1 MESQIQTTQQG
12 VSTLKRFN
20 ACIASEQTQNYLQQ
34 VLHERKSS
42 FVNNLVALVS
52 NQTNLQECAPMS
64 LVYAA
69 LKATALNL
77 PLDPN
82 LGFAYIIPYK
92 NNKKNAT
99 EAQFQIGYRGLIQL
113 AIRSGQYLLLNVTE
127 VRQGEYRG
135 ENLLTGEVDIAMVP
149 NRESQ
154 PVIGYVA
161 FFRLVN
167 GFTKVLYMTVEKV
180 KEHALRYSQTYS
192 SKNDYVRKSSK
203 WTTDFDEMA
212 KKTVLKLL
220 LGKYGPLSV
229 EMRDAIQD
237 DQSVIDDQG
246 EARYLDNPEEQHP
259 AEENIHEA
267 VEAQKEEMRQHE
279 GQAPKLL

>member
-1 MESQIQTTQQG
+1 MENQIQTTQQG

-52 NQTNLQECAPMS
+52 NQANLQECAPMS

-92 NNKKNAT
+92 NNKKNTT

-127 VRQGEYRG
+127 VRHGEYRG

-161 FFRLVN
+161 FFKLVN

-192 SKNDYVRKSSK
+192 SKYDYVRKSSK

-220 LGKYGPLSV
+220 LGKFGPLSV
-229 EMRDAIQD
+229 EMQNAIQD

-246 EARYLDNPEEQHP
+246 EARYLDNPEEQQP
-259 AEENIHEA
+259 AVEDIQEA
-267 VEAQKEEMRQHE
+267 VEAQKEEMKQNE
-279 GQAPKLL
+279 GQAPKLP

>member
-1 MESQIQTTQQG
+1 MENQIQTTQQG

-92 NNKKNAT
+92 NNKKNTT

-127 VRQGEYRG
+127 VRHGEYRG

-161 FFRLVN
+161 FFKLVN

-192 SKNDYVRKSSK
+192 SKYDYVRKSSK

-220 LGKYGPLSV
+220 LGKFGPLSV
-229 EMRDAIQD
+229 EMQNAIQN
-237 DQSVIDDQG
+237 DQAVIDDQG
-246 EARYLDNPEEQHP
+246 EAQYLDNPEEQQP
-259 AEENIHEA
+259 TVEGIQEA
-267 VEAQKEEMRQHE
+267 VEAHKEEMRHNE
-279 GQAPKLL
+279 GQAPRLL

>member
-1 MESQIQTTQQG
+1 MENQIQTTQQG

-92 NNKKNAT
+92 NNKKNTT

-127 VRQGEYRG
+127 VRHGEYRG

-161 FFRLVN
+161 FFKLVN

-192 SKNDYVRKSSK
+192 SKYDYVRKSSK

-220 LGKYGPLSV
+220 LGKFGPLSV
-229 EMRDAIQD
+229 EMQNAIQN
-237 DQSVIDDQG
+237 DQAVIDDQG
-246 EARYLDNPEEQHP
+246 EAQYLDNPEEQQP
-259 AEENIHEA
+259 AVEDIQEA
-267 VEAQKEEMRQHE
+267 VEAQKEEMRQNE

>member
-1 MESQIQTTQQG
+1 MENQIQTTQQD

-20 ACIASEQTQNYLQQ
+20 ACIASEQTQQYLQQ

-42 FVNNLVALVS
+42 FVNNVVALVS
-52 NQTNLQECAPMS
+52 NNANLQECAPMS
-64 LVYAA
+64 LIYAA

-92 NNKKNAT
+92 NNKKNTT

-127 VRQGEYRG
+127 VRHGEYRG

-161 FFRLVN
+161 FFKLVN

-192 SKNDYVRKSSK
+192 SKYDYVRKSSK

-220 LGKYGPLSV
+220 LGKFGPLSV
-229 EMRDAIQD
+229 EMQNAIQN
-237 DQSVIDDQG
+237 DQAVIDDQG
-246 EARYLDNPEEQHP
+246 EAQYLDNPEEQQP
-259 AEENIHEA
+259 SVEDIQEA
-267 VEAQKEEMRQHE
+267 VEAHKEEMRQRE

>member
-1 MESQIQTTQQG
+1 MENQIQTTQQG

-92 NNKKNAT
+92 NNKKNTT

-127 VRQGEYRG
+127 VRHGEYRG

-161 FFRLVN
+161 FFKLVN

-192 SKNDYVRKSSK
+192 SKYDYVRKSSK

-220 LGKYGPLSV
+220 LGKFGPLSV
-229 EMRDAIQD
+229 EMQNAIQN
-237 DQSVIDDQG
+237 DQAVIDDQG
-246 EARYLDNPEEQHP
+246 EAQYLDNPEEQQP
-259 AEENIHEA
+259 TVENIQEA
-267 VEAQKEEMRQHE
+267 VEAQKEEMRHNE
-279 GQAPKLL
+279 GQAPKFL